1 MMVSLVGHFLGK
13 GGQYPQQGLGTY
25 WQQYVPGRSYHTS
38 SFHNPS
44 SGVHYIRTSA
54 SIKCDISLAATH
66 SFLKPDRFPVA
77 ACNV

>member
-38 SFHNPS
+38 SCHNPS
-44 SGVHYIRTSA
+44 SGVHTTFARRLQSSVT
-54 SIKCDISLAATH
+54 L
-66 SFLKPDRFPVA
+66 V
-77 ACNV
+77 